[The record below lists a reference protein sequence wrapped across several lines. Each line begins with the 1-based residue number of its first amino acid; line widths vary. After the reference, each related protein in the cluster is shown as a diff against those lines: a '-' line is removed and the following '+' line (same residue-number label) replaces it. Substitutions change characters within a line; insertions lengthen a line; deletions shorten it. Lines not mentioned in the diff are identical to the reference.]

1 MTKLLFIAY
10 HFPPVGGGGVQR
22 NAKFARY
29 LPGHGFDLTVITG
42 PGRSSD
48 RWAPDDATLI
58 SEVQGA
64 AKILRVDGPEPEQT
78 GLRASLE
85 WKLLLRSAH
94 ARWWTDSVVRL
105 GTQVAREVD
114 LIYASLIPY
123 ETAQAAAELS
133 RRLGKPWVADLQ
145 DPWALDEMWLYP
157 TSAHRAADRRRMRRL
172 LSTAAAIVMNTP
184 EAATRLLK
192 AFPELQSR
200 VVVSIP
206 NGFDASD
213 FAAPPPA
220 APTGRFRI
228 AHAGYLHTD
237 HGIRLR
243 RTRRLRRFL
252 GGTAPVDILP
262 RSHVY
267 LLRALDELAAESPEI
282 AGGVEVVLAGVT
294 TELDREIARSST
306 VEVRMPGYMSH
317 ADTIALL
324 RSSHLLFLPMHDLP
338 GGMRAGLVPGKTYEY
353 LASRTPILA
362 AVPNGDARDLLEQA
376 GSASLCRPTDHR
388 AMARI
393 LETQITRWQR
403 NAPPPPLRESVLAP
417 YERLELTRQL
427 VDVFHAV
434 LSRGDEEI
442 VTASAV

>member
-42 PGRSSD
+42 PGKSSD
-48 RWAPDDATLI
+48 RWAPDDATLLA
-58 SEVQGA
+58 EVQEA
-64 AKILRVDGPEPEQT
+64 ADILRVDGPEPEQV

-94 ARWWTDSVVRL
+94 ARWWRDGVLRL
-105 GTQVAREVD
+105 GTDVARGAD

-123 ETAQAAAELS
+123 DTAQAAAELS
-133 RRLGKPWVADLQ
+133 RRIGKPWVADLQ

-172 LSTAAAIVMNTP
+172 LATAAAIVMNTP
-184 EAATRLLK
+184 EAAARLVQ

-200 VVVSIP
+200 IVVSIP

-213 FAAPPPA
+213 FAAPPPT
-220 APTGRFRI
+220 APTDRFRI

-237 HGIRLR
+237 HGLRLR
-243 RTRRLRRFL
+243 RTRRLRRLL
-252 GGTAPVDILP
+252 GGTAPIDILP

-267 LLRALDELAAESPEI
+267 LLRALDELITESPEI
-282 AGGVEVVLAGVT
+282 ADAVEVVLAGVT
-294 TELDREIARSST
+294 TELDRKIAASSIA
-306 VEVRMPGYMSH
+306 EVRMPGYMSH
-317 ADTIALL
+317 RDTIALL

-338 GGMRAGLVPGKTYEY
+338 SGMRAGLVPGKTYEY
-353 LASRTPILA
+353 LASRIPILA
-362 AVPNGDARDLLEQA
+362 AVPDGDARDLLEQA
-376 GSASLCRPTDHR
+376 GNVSLCRPADHR
-388 AMARI
+388 AMVRV
-393 LETQITRWQR
+393 LEAQIARWQR
-403 NAPPPPLRESVLAP
+403 NEPPPPLREAVLAS
-417 YERLELTRQL
+417 YERQELTRRL
-427 VDVFHAV
+427 VDVFHSV
-434 LSRGDEEI
+434 LSPRDGRM
-442 VTASAV
+442 VTAAAV